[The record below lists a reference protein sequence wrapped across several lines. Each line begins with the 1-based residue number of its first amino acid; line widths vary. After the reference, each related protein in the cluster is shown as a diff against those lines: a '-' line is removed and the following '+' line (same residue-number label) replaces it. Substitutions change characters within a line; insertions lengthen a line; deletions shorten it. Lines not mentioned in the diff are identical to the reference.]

1 MKNILIIPPANQS
14 GSLGDEAMIRVL
26 LDHCLENI
34 KDISIDILLFNKI
47 SDWKNIDGI
56 NRGIFID
63 ILDNYDVP
71 EKLNNLNQILTQYN
85 VVYWL
90 GADVLDGFYSHLQ
103 ASHIVQ
109 LVNIAAKNK
118 INTAILGF
126 SFNSQA
132 APEVIE
138 ELKKLPET
146 VGLNTRDST
155 SALNFKDQTGR
166 QPRLVAD
173 LAILLKPSCRQDS
186 SRSLIQKLKYIRK
199 YRKSLII
206 GFNISYPAFR
216 STFGKIEHILEH
228 SLFLIKKIVNEINA
242 TIVLIPHDV
251 RKNIING
258 EDVSDVNLCN
268 LLKNLLSYH
277 FEDRILLLSPP
288 YKASEIKSVCAHL
301 DFAYSCRMH
310 FSISCLDNSVPVVS
324 VPYQEKF
331 EGLYQLFGIEDLIID
346 KSIITDKGKLSEFII
361 EKIQSRS
368 IYRKQIKKRIHQVR
382 LMAESNF
389 DNLEM
394 YYTNW
399 VRLRIKIR
407 IVFMTCYSYLK
418 MKFY

>member
-173 LAILLKPSCRQDS
+173 LAI
-186 SRSLIQKLKYIRK
+186 Y
-199 YRKSLII
+199 
-206 GFNISYPAFR
+206 
-216 STFGKIEHILEH
+216 
-228 SLFLIKKIVNEINA
+228 
-242 TIVLIPHDV
+242 
-251 RKNIING
+251 
-258 EDVSDVNLCN
+258 
-268 LLKNLLSYH
+268 
-277 FEDRILLLSPP
+277 
-288 YKASEIKSVCAHL
+288 
-301 DFAYSCRMH
+301 
-310 FSISCLDNSVPVVS
+310 
-324 VPYQEKF
+324 
-331 EGLYQLFGIEDLIID
+331 
-346 KSIITDKGKLSEFII
+346 
-361 EKIQSRS
+361 
-368 IYRKQIKKRIHQVR
+368 
-382 LMAESNF
+382 
-389 DNLEM
+389 
-394 YYTNW
+394 
-399 VRLRIKIR
+399 
-407 IVFMTCYSYLK
+407 
-418 MKFY
+418 